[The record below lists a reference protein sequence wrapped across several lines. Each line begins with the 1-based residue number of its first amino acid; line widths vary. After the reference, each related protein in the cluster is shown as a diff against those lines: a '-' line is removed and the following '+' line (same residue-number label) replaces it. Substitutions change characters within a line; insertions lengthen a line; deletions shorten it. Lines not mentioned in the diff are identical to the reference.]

1 MKCGPGRPRCL
12 GPSTGPA
19 QILIPRGYRGRNQ
32 ASDLATFGR
41 AGLSLR
47 MGWESRSLGG
57 GQEMPGPL
65 IVRQTATTGALF
77 SQQGKLSMVPAPQ
90 VHIHTRAALKAVG

>member
-65 IVRQTATTGALF
+65 TVRQTATTGAPF